1 MSQNL
6 ARMTDDRQRILRA
19 MDSLTPVRLADLDR
33 RSRFKATRDAQSESV
48 GRSVGHVSDPTGNHV
63 ANLLDGKNCSD
74 PIWESVRRVA
84 QILADMAD
92 LSLALANEA
101 RFVESAA
108 DQAGIAKTIH
118 CCAACGRE
126 VAGGPRDRIRSGYCG
141 ADFQA
146 WTRAGKPYRAQFEA
160 QRREWW
166 AAKAEKSKV
175 PT

>member
-92 LSLALANEA
+92 LSLALALPI
-101 RFVESAA
+101 F
-108 DQAGIAKTIH
+108 
-118 CCAACGRE
+118 
-126 VAGGPRDRIRSGYCG
+126 
-141 ADFQA
+141 FL
-146 WTRAGKPYRAQFEA
+146 
-160 QRREWW
+160 
-166 AAKAEKSKV
+166 
-175 PT
+175 

>member
-1 MSQNL
+1 
-6 ARMTDDRQRILRA
+6 
-19 MDSLTPVRLADLDR
+19 MDSLTPIRLADLER

-108 DQAGIAKTIH
+108 DQAGNVL
-118 CCAACGRE
+118 RN
-126 VAGGPRDRIRSGYCG
+126 VSG
-141 ADFQA
+141 A
-146 WTRAGKPYRAQFEA
+146 
-160 QRREWW
+160 
-166 AAKAEKSKV
+166 S
-175 PT
+175 